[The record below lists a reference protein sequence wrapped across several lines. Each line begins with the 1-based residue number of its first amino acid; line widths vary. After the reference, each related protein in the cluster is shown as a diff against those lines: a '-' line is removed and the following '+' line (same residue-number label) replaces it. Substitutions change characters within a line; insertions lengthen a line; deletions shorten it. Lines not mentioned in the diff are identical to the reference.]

1 MPERVQT
8 PLPQRRQ
15 AGAAT
20 ARVRVIDLG
29 RRRLMEPI
37 ATTTHRCHSWTKPVT
52 AVGNPVIGIPT
63 ESAPASFEQDRRG
76 GCSSQVWTRDAE
88 RVAGLRGPVIRQ
100 MAARQLTQLRQ
111 RLWHRLGRVE
121 GAKGELEVP

>member
-1 MPERVQT
+1 VVVV
-8 PLPQRRQ
+8 
-15 AGAAT
+15 A
-20 ARVRVIDLG
+20 VR
-29 RRRLMEPI
+29 
-37 ATTTHRCHSWTKPVT
+37 
-52 AVGNPVIGIPT
+52 
-63 ESAPASFEQDRRG
+63 F
-76 GCSSQVWTRDAE
+76 WTRDAE